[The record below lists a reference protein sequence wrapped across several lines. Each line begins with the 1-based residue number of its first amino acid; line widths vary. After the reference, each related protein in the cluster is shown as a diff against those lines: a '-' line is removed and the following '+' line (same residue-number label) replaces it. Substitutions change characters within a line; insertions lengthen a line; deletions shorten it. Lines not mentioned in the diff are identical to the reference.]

1 VPDEEKEPQASE
13 DAVAEAVSPD
23 GKAPAGAQPEAEPD
37 AAGGEGAVGEPV
49 PDAEAAEAEPAA
61 EPTVDWQAVAEERY
75 QQILRLRA
83 DFENFRRRV
92 EREREEFRGIVIAEI
107 LRDFLRVYDNLERA
121 VQAVPAVP
129 EAEAWRA
136 GIEMTRRG
144 FLEVLK
150 AQGVEPV
157 PTVGEAFDPSMHE
170 AIGRVADPSPEGT
183 VVEEVQAGF
192 RWRSRVLR
200 AALVR
205 VSAGPASEDTPP
217 SGGPDEAEPAVS
229 EG

>member
-1 VPDEEKEPQASE
+1 MPDEEKEPEARQEAT
-13 DAVAEAVSPD
+13 AEANPAE
-23 GKAPAGAQPEAEPD
+23 GETPAGARQEAGASADGGEAAVSETAPGAEP
-37 AAGGEGAVGEPV
+37 
-49 PDAEAAEAEPAA
+49 AEPAA
-61 EPTVDWQAVAEERY
+61 EPAIDWQAVAEERY

-92 EREREEFRGIVIAEI
+92 DREREEFRGVVVAEI

-157 PTVGEAFDPSMHE
+157 PTVGEAFDPSIHE

-205 VSAGPASEDTPP
+205 VSAGPSAEEAQPP
-217 SGGPDEAEPAVS
+217 GGAGEADPAVS